1 MIRAGIDKLIPI
13 FRSQEILINM
23 TPELATLLKNIWS
36 DVGIQM
42 CAARSHEYKLFDS
55 AIYFLNGLNRIVH
68 PDYLPT
74 FNDILRCRIQ
84 TSGVVEMTY
93 QFKVILSNV
102 VLSVWIQSG
111 I

>member
-1 MIRAGIDKLIPI
+1 
-13 FRSQEILINM
+13 M
-23 TPELATLLKNIWS
+23 TPELAALLKFIWS

-55 AIYFLNGLNRIVH
+55 ALYFLNDLERITH
-68 PDYLPT
+68 PEYLPT

-93 QFKVILSNV
+93 QFKVKTMSGTKKTICDTILLYHILSA
-102 VLSVWIQSG
+102 LK
-111 I
+111 